1 MSQINTLNELAALYP
16 EPSTRARNKVQY
28 QIDSFTKIFIE
39 HSHFALLATTDSENF
54 TDISPRGGEP
64 GFIKVLDSHTLLLPD
79 SSGNNRIDSFKN
91 IINNPHV
98 GLLLMVNGIDEV
110 VRLKGSA
117 TLHIDEEL
125 KALCPDGKKAPKLVV
140 KIDVKTV
147 YFHCAKAIMRGKLWQ
162 EDHRVERSILPS
174 LAQIMKTQQNNSE
187 LTSATQEEMIKYY
200 NSTL

>member
-1 MSQINTLNELAALYP
+1 
-16 EPSTRARNKVQY
+16 
-28 QIDSFTKIFIE
+28 
-39 HSHFALLATTDSENF
+39 
-54 TDISPRGGEP
+54 
-64 GFIKVLDSHTLLLPD
+64 
-79 SSGNNRIDSFKN
+79 
-91 IINNPHV
+91 
-98 GLLLMVNGIDEV
+98 MVNGIDEV
-110 VRLKGSA
+110 VRLKGIA

-174 LAQIMKTQQNNSE
+174 FAQIMKTQQNNPE